1 MDRLGLAYF
10 EFNQF
15 NEFLE
20 EYDYVWGEP
29 VIETN
34 ITSILQAKMNL
45 SYKNYII
52 SESDYFPG
60 CPTMFNNEKAAIK
73 YATT

>member
-45 SYKNYII
+45 SYKDYII
-52 SESDYFPG
+52 SELDYF
-60 CPTMFNNEKAAIK
+60 
-73 YATT
+73 

>member
-1 MDRLGLAYF
+1 LGLNLDNWEEYEVEGRLDRLGLAYF

-45 SYKNYII
+45 SYKDYVI
-52 SESDYFPG
+52 SELDYF
-60 CPTMFNNEKAAIK
+60 
-73 YATT
+73 

>member
-1 MDRLGLAYF
+1 MGLNLDNWEEYEVEGRLDRLGLAYF

-45 SYKNYII
+45 SYKDYVI
-52 SESDYFPG
+52 SELDYF
-60 CPTMFNNEKAAIK
+60 
-73 YATT
+73 